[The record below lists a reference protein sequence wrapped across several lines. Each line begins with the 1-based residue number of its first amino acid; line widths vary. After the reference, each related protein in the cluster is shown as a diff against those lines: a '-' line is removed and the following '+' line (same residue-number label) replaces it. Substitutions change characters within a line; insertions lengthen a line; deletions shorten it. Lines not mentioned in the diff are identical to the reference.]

1 MNKVLEI
8 RDEQFGTEVL
18 DATVP
23 VLVDF
28 FATWCPPCQRL
39 APILDKLAADYA
51 ERVKI
56 VKLNTDEQQI
66 WASKLG
72 VRGLPTLAFFHN
84 GKLVAK
90 ESGLVPYKNLAQAF
104 DILLESPA
112 A

>member
-1 MNKVLEI
+1 MSKVLEI
-8 RDEQFGTEVL
+8 HDHEFIPQVL
-18 DATVP
+18 DSDVP

-39 APILDKLAADYA
+39 APILDKLAADYG
-51 ERVKI
+51 EKVKI
-56 VKLNTDEQQI
+56 VKLNTDEETI

-72 VRGLPTLAFFHN
+72 VRGLPTIAFFQD

-90 ESGLVPYKNLAQAF
+90 ESGLIPYTQLAKAF

>member
-1 MNKVLEI
+1 MNKVKEI
-8 RDEQFGTEVL
+8 QDSEFDTEVL
-18 DATVP
+18 DAEVP

-51 ERVKI
+51 GRVKI

-72 VRGLPTLAFFHN
+72 VRGLPTLAFFQ
-84 GKLVAK
+84 GGRLVAK

-104 DILLESPA
+104 DVLLDSPA